1 MISASFL
8 IEEIHS
14 TTNLKDYE
22 QAKNFF
28 KPANTQS
35 SAEESLKEKR
45 HEFIGMCSLFTLLIM
60 KILNLCQ
67 R

>member
-35 SAEESLKEKR
+35 SAEESL
-45 HEFIGMCSLFTLLIM
+45 
-60 KILNLCQ
+60 
-67 R
+67 